1 MFLIDRESNRVRPL
15 QRRTFNELGFRER
28 THLQEWIANDPSVL
42 GEDLLIIQKEF
53 AGFSDTSERLDLLAL
68 DKQGNVVVIE
78 NKLDDS
84 GRDVTWQALK
94 YASYCSSLSK
104 EQIRS
109 IFQDYID
116 QNQGSG
122 SAEEHLCEFFGGQDY
137 EELELNAGLGQRV
150 VLIAANFRKEVTSTV
165 LWLLNHKVRMQCFR
179 VTPFS
184 MGDQLLMNVEQ
195 IIPVRDAEEYVIRMA
210 HKTQDEAEAQSSRQ
224 RRRNFRHDF
233 WTYVLERMNQ
243 KSGLF
248 QNISPGSYPW
258 IGAGSGIG
266 SIGYNLVA
274 TRSYCRAEL
283 YLNRSQDE
291 NTLLFDAMQARRE
304 EVEGAFGGSLG
315 WDPMQGKQAARIT
328 AAFHGNIYENDQWPM
343 MAEAMTDAMVRLER
357 ATRPVL
363 MDEAKRLLKLR

>member
-1 MFLIDRESNRVRPL
+1 MFLIDRETNRVRPL
-15 QRRTFNELGFRER
+15 ERRTFAELGFRER

-42 GEDLLIIQKEF
+42 GEELLIIQKEF

-68 DKQGNVVVIE
+68 DKQGNLVVIE

-109 IFQDYID
+109 IFQDYIESSAA
-116 QNQGSG
+116 GG
-122 SAEEHLCEFFGGQDY
+122 SAEDRLCEFFGGQDY
-137 EELELNAGLGQRV
+137 EELELNTGLSQRV

-179 VTPFS
+179 VTPYS
-184 MGDQLLMNVEQ
+184 MGDQLLMNAEQ

-233 WTYVLERMNQ
+233 WTFVLERMNQ
-243 KSGLF
+243 KSELF

-258 IGAGSGIG
+258 IGTGSGIG

-291 NTLLFDAMQARRE
+291 NNLLFQAMYARRDE
-304 EVEGAFGGSLG
+304 IETAFGGLLG
-315 WDPMQGKQAARIT
+315 WDPMDGKQASRIT
-328 AAFHGNIYENDQWPM
+328 SAHAGNIYETDQWPI
-343 MAEAMTDAMVRLER
+343 MAEAMTDAMVRLEK

-363 MDEAKRLLKLR
+363 MEEAKRLLRIR